1 MAGEPHLETSSIY
14 GSLEVDRTSTISI
27 VLHNNATPQDELD
40 LNRADASSITAEL
53 ESSDDRIRVLSGI
66 QMAGTL
72 APGENETVQFMVQ
85 TESADVGIYPLLL
98 RLNYSKLSKV
108 TISGEDS
115 APDIVF
121 SYQEVS
127 QDIPLQVKVVRGPKI
142 ELKELKGEAT
152 VGREA
157 SLEVAIVNNGDEPAN
172 DLRVEAS
179 PRPPFLRAGNENVD
193 VDLAPG
199 DSYLVRLSIFTD
211 ENATPGYNPLP
222 IRISYQDP
230 EQSGRTSQD
239 LALLVM
245 VGKDAYSVTWLL
257 LPAGLLLLAGGYYG
271 QKKIAGQKEKTAP
284 NHEGLS
290 SEKNL
295 EEDSDET
302 TKRLRGQAHELLLSL
317 FQNFLLS
324 GYDSLA
330 HEDLSIDNGSVDSS
344 GHAVD
349 KMRENICLR
358 AEPGFSQID
367 QGQVCLGAFKKPHI
381 HAECFVGILCG
392 DLPDLVC

>member
-1 MAGEPHLETSSIY
+1 MDLMRAPLVLGIALFLFLSATISAHADDSAAEEPHLEASSIY
-14 GSLEVDRTSTISI
+14 GSLEIDRTSTISI
-27 VLHNNATPQDELD
+27 ALHNNATPHDEIG
-40 LNRADASSITAEL
+40 LNKTDASSITAEL
-53 ESSDDRIRVLSGI
+53 ESSDDRIRVLSGT

-72 APGENETVQFMVQ
+72 APGENETVRFMIR

-98 RLNYSKLSKV
+98 RLNYSRLSEV

-152 VGREA
+152 RGREA
-157 SLEVAIVNNGDEPAN
+157 SLEVAIANNGDEPAN
-172 DLRVEAS
+172 ELRVEAS
-179 PRPPFLRAGNENVD
+179 PRPPFLRAGNENID

-199 DSYLVRLSIFTD
+199 DTHLVRLSIFTD

-230 EQSGRTSQD
+230 EQTDRTSQD

-271 QKKIAGQKEKTAP
+271 QK
-284 NHEGLS
+284 
-290 SEKNL
+290 
-295 EEDSDET
+295 
-302 TKRLRGQAHELLLSL
+302 RLRG
-317 FQNFLLS
+317 
-324 GYDSLA
+324 
-330 HEDLSIDNGSVDSS
+330 
-344 GHAVD
+344 
-349 KMRENICLR
+349 
-358 AEPGFSQID
+358 
-367 QGQVCLGAFKKPHI
+367 KKRRPRRI
-381 HAECFVGILCG
+381 SKV
-392 DLPDLVC
+392 

>member
-1 MAGEPHLETSSIY
+1 MKAPWILGIALFLFLPATISVHADDSGAEEPHLETSSIY
-14 GSLEVDRTSTISI
+14 GSLEIDRTSTISI
-27 VLHNNATPQDELD
+27 ALHNNATPHDELD
-40 LNRADASSITAEL
+40 LNRTDASSITAEL
-53 ESSDDRIRVLSGI
+53 ESSDSRIQVLSGI

-72 APGENETVQFMVQ
+72 KPGENETVQFMVQ
-85 TESADVGIYPLLL
+85 TESADVGIYPLRL

-108 TISGEDS
+108 TISGENS

-152 VGREA
+152 GGREA
-157 SLEVAIVNNGDEPAN
+157 SLEVAIANDGDEPAN

-199 DSYLVRLSIFTD
+199 ESYLVRLSIFTD

-271 QKKIAGQKEKTAP
+271 QR
-284 NHEGLS
+284 
-290 SEKNL
+290 
-295 EEDSDET
+295 
-302 TKRLRGQAHELLLSL
+302 RLRS
-317 FQNFLLS
+317 
-324 GYDSLA
+324 
-330 HEDLSIDNGSVDSS
+330 
-344 GHAVD
+344 
-349 KMRENICLR
+349 
-358 AEPGFSQID
+358 
-367 QGQVCLGAFKKPHI
+367 KKRRPRRTSKI
-381 HAECFVGILCG
+381 
-392 DLPDLVC
+392 